1 MESKFKRGPT
11 SSNFNKVNKAL
22 ILTLATYLSFLS
34 FAPLHENFIS
44 KAYAENYAGSK
55 SVISTSRAARVDN
68 LQNSEVNIYQLSPA
82 AEKEIDRIV
91 NSCNAFERIS
101 GGCKNTKNTKTIIKH
116 LFRAVRYS
124 GSFGF
129 TESNQ
134 TLKKVLPP
142 KTASEFFETKSG
154 DCSDFS
160 IFMVS
165 AINYTAKKLGLNLKA
180 FAVEVNR
187 YENGLRYAPLHISV
201 GVVGEGIDGYKYQ
214 ETLRDV
220 VKKKFGIRIDNVN
233 NVNVGIML
241 IDPVNRRMNAQYTS
255 VRPLTDEE
263 TKAIYHHDKGVYLEQ
278 NGLLADAKEEY
289 KKAISYDQHNINAY
303 VKLADLYL
311 KEKNIDSA
319 IKLLLE
325 GISRNSDNYDLLFKL
340 GEIYFQTGEYSKA
353 EEVFKKAYKQNK
365 SAFVV
370 EYLEKIEA
378 LKSKKMEK

>member
-22 ILTLATYLSFLS
+22 TLTLAAYLS

-55 SVISTSRAARVDN
+55 SVTSTTSTAARVHN

-101 GGCKNTKNTKTIIKH
+101 GGCKNTKTIIKH
-116 LFRAVRYS
+116 LFRAVRYG

-165 AINYTAKKLGLNLKA
+165 AINYTAKKLGLNIKA
-180 FAVEVNR
+180 FVVEVNR
-187 YENGLRYAPLHISV
+187 DENGLRYVPLHISV

-220 VKKKFGIRIDNVN
+220 VEKKFGIRID

-241 IDPVNRRMNAQYTS
+241 IDPVNRRMNAQYRS

-278 NGLLADAKEEY
+278 NGLLADAKKEY
-289 KKAISYDQHNINAY
+289 KEAIFYDQHNINTY

-311 KEKNIDSA
+311 KEKNTDSA

-340 GEIYFQTGEYSKA
+340 GEIYFQTGEYSNA

-378 LKSKKMEK
+378 LKSKNKMEKMMKENE